1 MRVINTAMLGEIIR
15 KQRKDKG
22 LTQKQLTELTG
33 LSSSFI
39 SDVENGKATV
49 ELGKVIQII
58 NILGLNFEINVR
70 R

>member
-1 MRVINTAMLGEIIR
+1 MRVVNTAMLGEMIR

-58 NILGLNFEINVR
+58 NVLGLNMDINVR